1 VEIPGQDELTKG
13 TLNMVRTKNIPIW
26 LVLAFQVQLD
36 IHYMFLKDTSRAQAK
51 LSLHPKLSILFRL
64 NIIMQDIGITLV
76 NA

>member
-36 IHYMFLKDTSRAQAK
+36 IHYMLLKDTSRAQD
-51 LSLHPKLSILFRL
+51 KLSIAAS
-64 NIIMQDIGITLV
+64 QTVDTLPSQHHYARYW
-76 NA
+76 NHSR